1 MGLENKTVRR
11 RSGLL
16 QGGFARFVPVGQG
29 RLCFV
34 PKYSA
39 AILRNWG
46 SLTSKMN
53 YVKLN
58 ITLQQQSAKAE
69 SAEVPGKSLEAKFIL
84 LKNLTKESE

>member
-1 MGLENKTVRR
+1 M
-11 RSGLL
+11 
-16 QGGFARFVPVGQG
+16 
-29 RLCFV
+29 
-34 PKYSA
+34 
-39 AILRNWG
+39 RNWG